1 MRYLSIN
8 VSSRREIAGHTNEL
22 VGGRYFC
29 LNGNKGIH
37 KKAVNLSVV
46 SVFCIILCSHF
57 YVPDS
62 ALLGILKVL
71 LGARILLSIGW
82 GRA

>member
-46 SVFCIILCSHF
+46 SVF
-57 YVPDS
+57 
-62 ALLGILKVL
+62 
-71 LGARILLSIGW
+71 
-82 GRA
+82 